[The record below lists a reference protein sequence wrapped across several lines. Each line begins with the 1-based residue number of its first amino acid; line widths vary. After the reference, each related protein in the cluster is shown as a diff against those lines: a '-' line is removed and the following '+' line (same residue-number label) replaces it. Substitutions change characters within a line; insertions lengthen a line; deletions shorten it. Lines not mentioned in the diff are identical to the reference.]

1 MSISQSGKLTLFC
14 FQCNPIWNFSVAGYW
29 TKEMITSDI
38 CLCHFDNVYE
48 NMEMFKHG
56 IYISENS
63 FILYVNRKEMNK
75 FTTLT

>member
-1 MSISQSGKLTLFC
+1 
-14 FQCNPIWNFSVAGYW
+14 
-29 TKEMITSDI
+29 MITSDI
-38 CLCHFDNVYE
+38 CQHHFDNVCE